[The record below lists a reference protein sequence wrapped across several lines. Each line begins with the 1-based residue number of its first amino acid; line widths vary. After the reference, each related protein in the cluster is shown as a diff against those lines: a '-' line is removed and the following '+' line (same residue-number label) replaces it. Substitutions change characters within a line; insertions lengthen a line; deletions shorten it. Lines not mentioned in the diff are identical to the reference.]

1 MGPGAR
7 LLASRRDRGAFSYG
21 VPVAMFVQ
29 VFQPDGYEQ
38 TYAEM
43 EKAEKNKISHR
54 YRSLAALQEYL
65 KGDHGKTRTA
75 PE

>member
-1 MGPGAR
+1 
-7 LLASRRDRGAFSYG
+7 
-21 VPVAMFVQ
+21 MFVQ